1 MKGENDGFE
10 ASLGDDD
17 DGGDIMKTLKLL
29 EHFKKLCSE
38 SKSVK
43 NIYCECAEEEKTS
56 GKLDFYVFTLYSIF
70 PFKLMIHHHQ
80 CVR

>member
-17 DGGDIMKTLKLL
+17 GDIMKTLKLL
-29 EHFKKLCSE
+29 KHFKKLCSE